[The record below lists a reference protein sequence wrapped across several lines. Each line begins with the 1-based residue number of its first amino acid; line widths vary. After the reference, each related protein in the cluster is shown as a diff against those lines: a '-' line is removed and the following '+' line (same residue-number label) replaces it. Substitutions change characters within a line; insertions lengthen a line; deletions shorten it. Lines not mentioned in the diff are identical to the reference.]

1 MKDFLRL
8 GTFLTE
14 LWSLKQ
20 LPFDVFESY
29 KAILEVTR
37 IFVANL
43 TFCSMYVRNSNFQ
56 VDLQQCI
63 EYFYNFKEPVLV
75 SFLGYK
81 KAFAN
86 VFQTFFSISVRRS
99 RRILKY
105 VCIIFQAFEFFRKK
119 IHNVSLEK
127 MQIAKNAHQTLQKV
141 VLVTYMYQEGGL
153 WRAGLGVPEMPRHLK

>member
-1 MKDFLRL
+1 M
-8 GTFLTE
+8 
-14 LWSLKQ
+14 KQ

-43 TFCSMYVRNSNFQ
+43 TFCRMYSYLYDSNFQ

-81 KAFAN
+81 KHSQMF
-86 VFQTFFSISVRRS
+86 FQTFFFYFS
-99 RRILKY
+99 
-105 VCIIFQAFEFFRKK
+105 KK
-119 IHNVSLEK
+119 IKENFEVSSSRLLNFLEK
-127 MQIAKNAHQTLQKV
+127 KRFITCLLRKCKLQKMRIKRQTLQKV
-141 VLVTYMYQEGGL
+141 YIQEKL
-153 WRAGLGVPEMPRHLK
+153 